1 MSRTKFRKSRIC
13 SSDNYILSREIY
25 KSYLLEHHTKNIKV
39 IESYAEIKCAY
50 IKCFG
55 KLIPI
60 TEQEAHLIQKNTV
73 TIIWK

>member
-25 KSYLLEHHTKNIKV
+25 KNYLSEHHTKNIKV

-55 KLIPI
+55 KLILI
-60 TEQEAHLIQKNTV
+60 TNQEAYLIQSTV
-73 TIIWK
+73 TIIWR

>member
-25 KSYLLEHHTKNIKV
+25 KNYLLEHHTKNMKV
-39 IESYAEIKCAY
+39 IENYTEIKCTY
-50 IKCFG
+50 VKCFG

-60 TEQEAHLIQKNTV
+60 TEQEAHLIQSTV

>member
-1 MSRTKFRKSRIC
+1 MPRTKFRKSRIC
-13 SSDNYILSREIY
+13 SSDNYILSKEIY

-39 IESYAEIKCAY
+39 IESYTEIKCAY

-60 TEQEAHLIQKNTV
+60 TEQEAHLIQSTV